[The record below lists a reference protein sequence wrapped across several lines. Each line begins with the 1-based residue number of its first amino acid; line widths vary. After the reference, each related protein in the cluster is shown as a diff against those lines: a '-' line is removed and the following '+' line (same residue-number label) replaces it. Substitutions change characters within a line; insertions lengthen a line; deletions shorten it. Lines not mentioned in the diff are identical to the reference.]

1 MGFIDG
7 GGADKSRKVRGTTGG
22 EQMKL
27 SKENENFRENYL
39 QTRENGKRRWIFL
52 FNSRI
57 DKLFRIYLEGIKEES
72 SSSLIEQEDW
82 DENWASARDFS

>member
-7 GGADKSRKVRGTTGG
+7 GAEDKSGKVRGTIHG

-39 QTRENGKRRWIFL
+39 RQERMKRADEYFYSIAV
-52 FNSRI
+52 
-57 DKLFRIYLEGIKEES
+57 
-72 SSSLIEQEDW
+72 LI
-82 DENWASARDFS
+82 NYHVFILKG